1 MHSVKNIFR
10 TLNYIFLVSV
20 LAGIMLFSGCSKDSN
35 SPTSPTTNS
44 GTNEILMQN
53 IAFSPASKT
62 ISVGTTIKWTNKD
75 NTTHDVISGTPGNPS
90 GLFNSGDLGANREF
104 SFTFNQAG
112 TFQYYCSHHSG
123 MTGTIIVQ

>member
-1 MHSVKNIFR
+1 MYLIKDINKSF
-10 TLNYIFLVSV
+10 NYFFLVSV
-20 LAGIMLFSGCSKDSN
+20 FAGIILFSGCSKDN
-35 SPTSPTTNS
+35 NNPTSPNTTP

-62 ISVGTTIKWTNKD
+62 IAAGTTIKWINKD

-90 GLFNSGDLGANREF
+90 GLFNSGNFGVNGEF
-104 SFTFNQAG
+104 TFTFNQAG
-112 TFQYYCSHHSG
+112 TFQYFCSHHAG